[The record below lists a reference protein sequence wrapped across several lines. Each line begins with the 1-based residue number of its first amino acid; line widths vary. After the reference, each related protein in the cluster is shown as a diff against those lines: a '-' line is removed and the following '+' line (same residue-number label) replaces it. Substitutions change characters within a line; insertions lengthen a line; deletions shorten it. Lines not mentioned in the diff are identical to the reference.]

1 MTHSLKTTALES
13 RQSNS
18 LAVHRKLR
26 EASKYCSQEVLN
38 ERTGAGMTSRLGTG
52 GEPPLTLGISEPAFS
67 LPRTDHVEKVSG
79 TSSNLRKITI
89 SLSFLFFI
97 VI

>member
-18 LAVHRKLR
+18 SAVHRKLR

-38 ERTGAGMTSRLGTG
+38 ERTGAGMTSLLGAR
-52 GEPPLTLGISEPAFS
+52 GEQPPTPGISEPAFS
-67 LPRTDHVEKVSG
+67 FPKTDHVEKVSG

-89 SLSFLFFI
+89 SLSFLFFT
-97 VI
+97 VR